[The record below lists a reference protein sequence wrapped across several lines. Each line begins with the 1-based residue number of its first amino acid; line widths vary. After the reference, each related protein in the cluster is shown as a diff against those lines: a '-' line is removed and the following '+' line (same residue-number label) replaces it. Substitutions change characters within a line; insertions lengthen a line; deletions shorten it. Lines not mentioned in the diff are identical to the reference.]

1 MPGYQRGIWARE
13 IEPVQRVPGMGSG
26 SRDNRSVGP
35 AKAGAHNHR
44 PRLLKEAVSHLAK
57 AIGAWGYRS
66 RIGARCRSL
75 VRDDGGGFAGAVAR
89 LRFDFQTAGG
99 MRPRSRGS
107 MRPRFASISP
117 TFGEEGAGKAGCR
130 LHPWVPC
137 KESTGVGP
145 QVNRRHPGFPCAMGY
160 GLLRALPGDRAFL
173 PPSSAGCFPR
183 T

>member
-1 MPGYQRGIWARE
+1 
-13 IEPVQRVPGMGSG
+13 MGF
-26 SRDNRSVGP
+26 
-35 AKAGAHNHR
+35 
-44 PRLLKEAVSHLAK
+44 
-57 AIGAWGYRS
+57 
-66 RIGARCRSL
+66 RIGARYRSL

-130 LHPWVPC
+130 LHPMGPVQR
-137 KESTGVGP
+137 KHGSRTTGEP
-145 QVNRRHPGFPCAMGY
+145 ETARLSLRD
-160 GLLRALPGDRAFL
+160 GLRL
-173 PPSSAGCFPR
+173 